1 MLTESDRVIQDFLTL
16 LEREKDNPDRAASPF
31 TPEAWQDLVTLE
43 NSLAESADNSVAIA
57 NTILDWCDK
66 YPAIAASLNRDNW
79 PKIRIQMAKKGKP
92 IPPPLASERAG
103 IIYNKA
109 LVIDLTKKAREESQ
123 K

>member
-1 MLTESDRVIQDFLTL
+1 
-16 LEREKDNPDRAASPF
+16 
-31 TPEAWQDLVTLE
+31 
-43 NSLAESADNSVAIA
+43 
-57 NTILDWCDK
+57 
-66 YPAIAASLNRDNW
+66 
-79 PKIRIQMAKKGKP
+79 MAKKGKP